1 MTFLSKLGAVLVKGL
16 AIAAGFAPL
25 FSAAIPGAGGVVQT
39 VLDKFS
45 QVVDAVVQVEAIG
58 QTVGLSGAQKAAA
71 VGPLVAQVLLDFCHV
86 RGWQIADEAKF
97 KAACQT
103 VGGGVADFLNAV
115 HPDAVKTIDVAK

>member
-1 MTFLSKLGAVLVKGL
+1 MTFLAKVGAVLVKAA

-25 FSAAIPGAGGVVQT
+25 LSAAVPGAGGVVQT

-58 QTVGLSGAQKAAA
+58 QTVGLSGAQKSAA
-71 VGPLVAQVLLDFCHV
+71 VAPLVAQILLDFCHL
-86 RGWQIADEAKF
+86 RGWQIADEGKF

-103 VGGGVADFLNAV
+103 IGGGVADFLNAV
-115 HPDAVKTIDVAK
+115 HPDAVKTVDVTK

>member
-1 MTFLSKLGAVLVKGL
+1 MTFLAKVGAVLVKAA

-25 FSAAIPGAGGVVQT
+25 LSAAVPGSGGVVQT
-39 VLDKFS
+39 IVDKFS

-71 VGPLVAQVLLDFCHV
+71 VAPLIAQILLDFCHV
-86 RGWQIADEAKF
+86 RGWQIADETKF

-103 VGGGVADFLNAV
+103 IGGGVADFLNAV
-115 HPDAVKTIDVAK
+115 HPDAVKTVDVAK